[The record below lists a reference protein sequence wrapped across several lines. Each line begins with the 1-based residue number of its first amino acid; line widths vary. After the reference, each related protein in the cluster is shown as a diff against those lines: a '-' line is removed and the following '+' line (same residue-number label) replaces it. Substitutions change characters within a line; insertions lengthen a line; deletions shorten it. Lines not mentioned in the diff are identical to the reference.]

1 MSTLF
6 EAIEQI
12 ENLEHTQSVTCPKCE
27 NKQEIQRLDI
37 YADCPNC
44 HTHFKVRAFTANIEI
59 EDVIAESLVWLIKD
73 EKFNEIIEKYK
84 NLPPKTANKF
94 ISVFSV

>member
-12 ENLEHTQSVTCPKCE
+12 EKLEHTRSATCPKCE
-27 NKQEIQRLDI
+27 NEQEIQRLDI

-44 HTHFKVRAFTANIEI
+44 YTHFKVRAFSANIEI
-59 EDVIAESLVWLIKD
+59 EDVIAESLVWIIKD
-73 EKFNEIIEKYK
+73 ERFGEIIEKYK
-84 NLPPKTANKF
+84 KIVAEDGE
-94 ISVFSV
+94 